1 MFWGRP
7 MYDSTASRRQIF
19 TRSFVR
25 SLALIGTCA
34 LGSAFAEATPIEA
47 PREVELCGVRSV
59 VHARFVSYHPSPITE
74 GATGYLTPPVARFQ
88 LVRVL
93 RGEPL
98 PTEIGVRFDFHDGS
112 ACLPRE
118 GWHFSEARMPRP
130 LSEWVLF
137 LTDERDGVYRTYR
150 GDFGR
155 APWGAEAESRF
166 ERCGVGDAAASMAS
180 PAGEQ

>member
-1 MFWGRP
+1 
-7 MYDSTASRRQIF
+7 MYDSTASRRRIF

-25 SLALIGTCA
+25 WLALIGTCA
-34 LGSAFAEATPIEA
+34 LGSAFAEAKPMEEA
-47 PREVELCGVRSV
+47 PREVELCGARSV

-74 GATGYLTPPVARFQ
+74 GAIGYLTPPVARFQ

-98 PTEIGVRFDFHDGS
+98 PTEIEVRFDFHDGS
-112 ACLPRE
+112 VCLPRE
-118 GWHFSEARMPRP
+118 GWRFSEARMPRP
-130 LSEWVLF
+130 FSEWVLF

-155 APWGAEAESRF
+155 FPLG
-166 ERCGVGDAAASMAS
+166 G
-180 PAGEQ
+180 AGEEQLRRCLIAP